1 MSFRHFYLF
10 GPVLSEAA
18 SLRDMSV
25 SCFRI
30 FIISLCFLLRSVSS
44 GYLLL
49 CKRPHETLWLEATF
63 IFCLSGIVSG
73 GQGFRK
79 TEWVCLRLQSI
90 ARGAAGAGGPEEGP
104 LGSCG

>member
-1 MSFRHFYLF
+1 MKLLVSEIC
-10 GPVLSEAA
+10 LS
-18 SLRDMSV
+18 LV
-25 SCFRI
+25 FT
-30 FIISLCFLLRSVSS
+30 FLLSHFVFPFAVSLPVI
-44 GYLLL
+44 Y
-49 CKRPHETLWLEATF
+49 CCVRDHCETLWLEAAF

-90 ARGAAGAGGPEEGP
+90 ARGAAGAGDPEEGP